1 VDRGAGD
8 DVRLAGT
15 TTRAE
20 RQAGRDAPRLL
31 RVDVHERL
39 RDEILTCRLPP
50 GSDLREA
57 ELAARFGV
65 SKSPVRDALFRLGQE
80 GLVVTLPRQ
89 GWRVTP
95 VSIRDALE
103 MFQLRAI
110 LESACVEAAAAAP
123 PERLRGLDRFR
134 RFEPS
139 RHPLGFASY
148 NAAFHR
154 ELAELSGNSRLR
166 RAVNDLIDQ
175 MQRVVTLGLATL
187 RGQDPR
193 QLVGQHA
200 AIIDALQ
207 AGEGRKAARLVRRH
221 VAEAQKR
228 VARALARMQ
237 IVS

>member
-1 VDRGAGD
+1 VAS
-8 DVRLAGT
+8 
-15 TTRAE
+15 TRA
-20 RQAGRDAPRLL
+20 QPKASPGAPRLL

-39 RDEILTCRLPP
+39 REEILTCRLPP
-50 GSDLREA
+50 GSELTEA
-57 ELAARFGV
+57 ELAARFGM
-65 SKSPVRDALFRLGQE
+65 SKSPVRDALFRLEQE

-89 GWRVTP
+89 GYRVTP

-110 LESACVEAAAAAP
+110 LESACVEAAAGAP

-134 RFEPS
+134 RFDPS
-139 RHPLGFASY
+139 RWPLGFAAY

-175 MQRVVTLGLATL
+175 MQRVVTLGLATIQ
-187 RGQDPR
+187 GHDPR
-193 QLVGQHA
+193 HLVAQHA
-200 AIIDALQ
+200 GIIDAVQ
-207 AGEGRKAARLVRRH
+207 ARKGRTAARLVRRH
-221 VAEAQKR
+221 VAEAEKR

-237 IVS
+237 IVT